1 MNSGARNFLWSTH
14 LAVLGLGVMLG
25 LRDSLDPKLPG
36 SSPSGAAAIS
46 PSPPPSTPV
55 SELDAGGGPDA
66 FAPIST
72 AEYSAA
78 WDSLK
83 GRFLPRQER
92 LLIEKELLEE
102 WSVIDLAAAVRAVFG
117 ESTDQGPN
125 GFGKFG
131 ILTLLECCAPGIQ
144 ADPLKAWELVRSN
157 TFGLETGRFRNAWLD
172 CVTETNP
179 VLVFSILDELP
190 KHERLSS
197 LSVLAESSC
206 SSDDLATRAAIW
218 AKLSAMPE
226 TPAEQESLTRV
237 GEAMCGSI
245 PPAELAERL
254 LGEPTPAAR
263 KICISALA
271 LSLLEVMEEDDFPKP
286 LLSLPLAMRGEVA
299 AASLKYGARHGDRA
313 LVLANIAL
321 DSGNL
326 DALQAAAAD
335 PAYLRFAKEMDQELA
350 LAEWALRLPEDP
362 RTLEIFRQSI
372 EGAAYGAL
380 ETVREKL
387 QSLPPGSQRDEG
399 LAVLAKV
406 EEQRRAEYE

>member
-1 MNSGARNFLWSTH
+1 
-14 LAVLGLGVMLG
+14 MLG
-25 LRDSLDPKLPG
+25 LRGSLDPKLRD

-46 PSPPPSTPV
+46 PAPPPSTPV

-66 FAPIST
+66 SAPLST
-72 AEYSAA
+72 ADYVAA

-92 LLIEKELLEE
+92 LLIEKTMLEE

-172 CVTETNP
+172 CMREPNP
-179 VLVFSILDELP
+179 VLVFSILGELP
-190 KHERLSS
+190 KHERLST

-206 SSDDLATRAAIW
+206 SAVDPTTRAAIW
-218 AKLSAMPE
+218 AKLSALPDA
-226 TPAEQESLTRV
+226 PAEQESLTRV
-237 GEAMCGSI
+237 GESMCSSI
-245 PPAELAERL
+245 PPAELAARL

-263 KICISALA
+263 RICISALA
-271 LSLLEVMEEDDFPKP
+271 LSLFEVMEEKDFPKP
-286 LLSLPLAMRGEVA
+286 LLGLPVAMRGEVA
-299 AASLKYGARHGDRA
+299 ATSLKYGAGHGDRA

-362 RTLEIFRQSI
+362 RTLEIYRQSI

-380 ETVREKL
+380 GPVREKL
-387 QSLPPGSQRDEG
+387 EALPASWQRDQG

-406 EEQRRAEYE
+406 EEKLRAEEE

>member
-1 MNSGARNFLWSTH
+1 MNYGARKILWSTH
-14 LAVLGLGVMLG
+14 FAVLGLGVVLG
-25 LRDSLDPKLPG
+25 LRGSLDSKLPG
-36 SSPSGAAAIS
+36 SYPSGVVAIS
-46 PSPPPSTPV
+46 PSSPFSTPV
-55 SELDAGGGPDA
+55 SELGDGVDPNATV
-66 FAPIST
+66 PIST
-72 AEYSAA
+72 SEYAAA

-92 LLIEKELLEE
+92 LLIEKTLLEE

-117 ESTDQGPN
+117 ESTGQGPN
-125 GFGKFG
+125 GFGKFD
-131 ILTLLECCAPGIQ
+131 IFTLLECCAPGIR

-157 TFGLETGRFRNAWLD
+157 TFGLETGRFRKAWLD
-172 CVTETNP
+172 CMTEANP
-179 VLVFSILDELP
+179 VLVFSILGELP

-206 SSDDLATRAAIW
+206 SSYEPATRAAIW
-218 AKLSAMPE
+218 AKLSAMPD

-237 GEAMCGSI
+237 GEAMCRSI
-245 PPAELAERL
+245 SPAELAERL

-263 KICISALA
+263 RICISALA
-271 LSLLEVMEEDDFPKP
+271 LSLFEVMEKEDFPKP
-286 LLSLPLAMRGEVA
+286 LLDLPVAMRGEVA
-299 AASLKYGARHGDRA
+299 AASLKYGARHGNRA

-335 PAYLRFAKEMDQELA
+335 LAYLRFAKGMDQELA

-362 RTLEIFRQSI
+362 RTLEIYRQSI

-380 ETVREKL
+380 GTVREKL
-387 QSLPPGSQRDEG
+387 QSLPSGWQRDEG
-399 LAVLAKV
+399 LAVIAKV
-406 EEQRRAEYE
+406 EEQRRAEDE